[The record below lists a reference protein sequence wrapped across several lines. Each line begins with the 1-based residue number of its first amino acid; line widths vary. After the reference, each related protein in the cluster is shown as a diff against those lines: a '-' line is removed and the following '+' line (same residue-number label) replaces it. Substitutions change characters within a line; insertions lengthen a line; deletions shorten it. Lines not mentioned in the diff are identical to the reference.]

1 MKAENLYHSGIIVDA
16 FDETLEWFTKVAG
29 YEWTDVVSVDQVAV
43 TPDGEITIPMRMA
56 YSKSEPRLEIIQTI
70 PGTVWE
76 PSDSGVHH
84 LGYWSDDVEA
94 DVATLEANGWEVEVK
109 SYIPDD
115 SGKLL
120 WAYCKGPGGP
130 RIELV
135 GEAMKPFMDYWFSL
149 VDGQPQ

>member
-1 MKAENLYHSGIIVDA
+1 MKAENLYHSGIIVDD
-16 FDETLEWFTKVAG
+16 FDETMQWFTKVAG

-56 YSKSEPRLEIIQTI
+56 YSKTEPRLEIIQTI

-76 PSDSGVHH
+76 PSDSGIHH

-94 DVATLEANGWEVEVK
+94 DTATLKANGWEIEVK

-120 WAYCKGPGGP
+120 WTYCKGPGRP
-130 RIELV
+130 RVELV
-135 GEAMKPFMDYWFSL
+135 GRAMKPFMEYWFSL